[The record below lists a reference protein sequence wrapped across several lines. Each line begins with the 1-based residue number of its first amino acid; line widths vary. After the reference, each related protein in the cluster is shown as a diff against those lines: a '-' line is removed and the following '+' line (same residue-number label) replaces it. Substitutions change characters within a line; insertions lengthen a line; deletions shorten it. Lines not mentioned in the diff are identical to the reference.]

1 MNLQGLGKVE
11 TYQTYLDM
19 AFKNGIAQAV
29 RTRGEIE
36 NPNRLFRSKKIE
48 TWRIEAMGKSLMSN
62 LDTLNK
68 SFPRFD
74 ELDPFYQE
82 LVRCTLDYDMLKK
95 SLGSLVWAKRQ
106 IYAIMERQLQTL
118 RTTRELGQVNK
129 VRKAFSGRVS
139 SVMKQIK
146 ENLEYLEVTRKIL
159 KGYPSLKT
167 SVDTIVIAGMPNVGK
182 STLLAVL
189 TGSKPEVASYPFTTK
204 RINLGYDSKGRQ
216 FVDTP
221 GLLDRPLSDR
231 NPIEKQA
238 VLALKYVA
246 KIIIFVLDPT
256 ESCGYTLVQQES
268 LLKEIKRLFNLPI
281 ILVANKSDTGADFK
295 GALMI
300 SAKANKGIDVLQKE
314 INSLLAKVG
323 ENCSK

>member
-29 RTRGEIE
+29 RIREDTT
-36 NPNRLFRSKKIE
+36 NPNKLYRSKKIE
-48 TWRIEAMGKSLMSN
+48 TLRIETMGKSLMSN
-62 LDTLNK
+62 LDMLNR
-68 SFPRFD
+68 SFPMFD

-95 SLGSLVWAKRQ
+95 SLGSLMWAKQQ
-106 IYAIMERQLQTL
+106 IFTIMTKQLQTL
-118 RTTRELGQVNK
+118 RSTRELGQINK
-129 VRKAFSGRVS
+129 VRKAFSGRIS

-146 ENLEYLEVTRKIL
+146 ENFEYLEVARKIL

-167 SVDTIVIAGMPNVGK
+167 SVDTIVLAGMPNVGK
-182 STLLAVL
+182 STLLATL
-189 TGSKPEVASYPFTTK
+189 TGSKPQIASYPFTTK
-204 RINLGYDSKGRQ
+204 RINLGYDKEGKQ

-246 KIIIFVLDPT
+246 KIIVFVIDPT
-256 ESCGYTLVQQES
+256 ETCGYTIPQQES
-268 LLKEIKRLFNLPI
+268 LLKEIKRLFGLPI
-281 ILVANKSDTGADFK
+281 ILVANKADTGADFK

-300 SAKANKGIDVLQKE
+300 SAKEGKGIDSLKKE
-314 INSLLAKVG
+314 IDSLLAKI
-323 ENCSK
+323 SKESS

>member
-29 RTRGEIE
+29 RIREDTT
-36 NPNRLFRSKKIE
+36 NPNKLYRSKKIE
-48 TWRIEAMGKSLMSN
+48 TLRIETMGKSLMSN
-62 LDTLNK
+62 LDMLNR
-68 SFPRFD
+68 SFPMFD
-74 ELDPFYQE
+74 QLDPFYQE

-95 SLGSLVWAKRQ
+95 SLGSLMWAKQQ
-106 IYAIMERQLQTL
+106 IFTIMTKQLQTL
-118 RTTRELGQVNK
+118 RGTRELGQVNK
-129 VRKAFSGRVS
+129 VRKAFSGRIS

-146 ENLEYLEVTRKIL
+146 ENFEYLEVARKVL

-167 SVDTIVIAGMPNVGK
+167 SVDTIVLAGMPNVGK
-182 STLLAVL
+182 STLLAIL
-189 TGSKPEVASYPFTTK
+189 TGSKPQVASYPFTTK
-204 RINLGYDSKGRQ
+204 RINLGYDSEGKQ

-246 KIIIFVLDPT
+246 KIIVFVIDPT
-256 ESCGYTLVQQES
+256 ETCGYTVPQQES
-268 LLKEIKRLFNLPI
+268 LLKEIKRLFDLPI
-281 ILVANKSDTGADFK
+281 ILVANKADTGADFK

-300 SAKANKGIDVLQKE
+300 SAKEGIGIDKLRKD
-314 INSLLAKVG
+314 IDSLLAKI
-323 ENCSK
+323 SKESS

>member
-29 RTRGEIE
+29 RIREDTT
-36 NPNRLFRSKKIE
+36 NPNKLYRSKKIE
-48 TWRIEAMGKSLMSN
+48 TLRIETMGKSLMSN
-62 LDTLNK
+62 LDMLNR
-68 SFPRFD
+68 SFPMFD

-95 SLGSLVWAKRQ
+95 SLGSLMWAKQQ
-106 IYAIMERQLQTL
+106 IFTIMTKQLQTL
-118 RTTRELGQVNK
+118 RGTRELGQVNK
-129 VRKAFSGRVS
+129 VRKAFSGRIS

-146 ENLEYLEVTRKIL
+146 ENFEYLEVARKVL

-167 SVDTIVIAGMPNVGK
+167 SVDTIVLAGMPNVGK
-182 STLLAVL
+182 STLLAIL
-189 TGSKPEVASYPFTTK
+189 TGSKPQVASYPFTTK
-204 RINLGYDSKGRQ
+204 RINLGYDSEGKQ

-246 KIIIFVLDPT
+246 KIIVFVIDPT
-256 ESCGYTLVQQES
+256 ETCGYTVPQQES
-268 LLKEIKRLFNLPI
+268 LLKEIKRLFDLPI
-281 ILVANKSDTGADFK
+281 ILVANKADTGADFK

-300 SAKANKGIDVLQKE
+300 SAKEGIGIDKLRKD
-314 INSLLAKVG
+314 IDSLLAKI
-323 ENCSK
+323 SKESS